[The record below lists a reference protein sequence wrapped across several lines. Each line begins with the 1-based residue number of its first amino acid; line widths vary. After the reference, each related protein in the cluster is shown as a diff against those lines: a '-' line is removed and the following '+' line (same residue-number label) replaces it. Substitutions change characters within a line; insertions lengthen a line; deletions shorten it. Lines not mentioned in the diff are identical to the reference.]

1 MPKASTLLV
10 LASTLFTLTAPAPA
24 SQAPTPSKPDVGGSV
39 RKERELLANYQWR
52 LRTEMKVD
60 GIPRLQKVEEV
71 HLGPDGGIVKRQVK
85 YDKRPAPTPV
95 PHNDPRAK
103 LDPPATD
110 EEDDIFAEHAQELMQ
125 LYARLSPE
133 RLDEWAARAELMAAD
148 PDRPGRIRM
157 HGRGLGRPQDDAVL
171 YLDEKTKAPTEI
183 EVKTTADAWIKD
195 IAFLRATFETV
206 KTTESTTSPLV
217 VPKRIFLNMNR
228 GKRVVTLEMETS
240 EYRAW
245 P

>member
-1 MPKASTLLV
+1 VPKASPLLV
-10 LASTLFTLTAPAPA
+10 LVPTLFTLTVPALA
-24 SQAPTPSKPDVGGSV
+24 LQAPTPSKPDIGGSV

-60 GIPRLQKVEEV
+60 GHSRLQKVEEV
-71 HLGPDGGIVKRQVK
+71 HLGPDGGLVKRPVK
-85 YDKRPAPTPV
+85 YDKRPAPTAV

-110 EEDDIFAEHAQELMQ
+110 EQDDLFAEQAQELMQ
-125 LYARLSPE
+125 LYSRLSPE
-133 RLDEWAARAELMAAD
+133 RLDAWAARAELMAAD

-157 HGRGLGRPQDDAVL
+157 HGRGLGRPLDDAVL

-195 IAFLRATFETV
+195 IAFLRATFEPL
-206 KTTESTTSPLV
+206 KTTESASQLII
-217 VPKRIFLNMNR
+217 PKRIFLNMNR

-240 EYRAW
+240 DYRSW